1 MKAFGVLV
9 ALGVGLVIVATLL
22 GGKPAAIGGGIAV
35 IAQLWAVALLRPK
48 MRAPNPEFMARWLG
62 GMGIR
67 LLGVG
72 IVLIV
77 SRTVPALLGYVGVL
91 CRSCSWKRGFSG
103 NAETR
108 HRRHDLPPHRRQ
120 QVHRAVVVWRE
131 AFAGTVVYPRHHHR
145 RLADQARRV
154 HDPRRVPRLPHH
166 LVWRPAGRPA
176 ASRRESAPRL
186 RGRGRGDGAVRPQRR

>member
-1 MKAFGVLV
+1 VKAVVLLA
-9 ALGVGLVIVATLL
+9 ALGIGLVIIAMLL
-22 GGKPAAIGGGIAV
+22 GGKPAAIGGGVAL

-91 CRSCSWKRGFSG
+91 LPLLFL
-103 NAETR
+103 ETR
-108 HRRHDLPPHRRQ
+108 
-120 QVHRAVVVWRE
+120 
-131 AFAGTVVYPRHHHR
+131 F
-145 RLADQARRV
+145 
-154 HDPRRVPRLPHH
+154 
-166 LVWRPAGRPA
+166 
-176 ASRRESAPRL
+176 L
-186 RGRGRGDGAVRPQRR
+186 R